1 MVENAVKGLSD
12 TMSNKI
18 DNLTGAFVTHDQ
30 MHLTVDPIAADV
42 AALKDA
48 ADKSET
54 RTSAL
59 EGVKRARRST
69 WALFW
74 AGAAVSIFGGGVV
87 GVIYELVQATQHL
100 TK

>member
-1 MVENAVKGLSD
+1 MVENAVTGLSE
-12 TMSNKI
+12 TMSSKI

-30 MHLTVDPIAADV
+30 MHLVTDPIVADV
-42 AALKDA
+42 AALKEA
-48 ADKSET
+48 ADKSGE
-54 RTSAL
+54 RTTAL
-59 EGVKRARRST
+59 EGVKRERRST

-74 AGAAVSIFGGGVV
+74 AGAAVSVFGGGVV